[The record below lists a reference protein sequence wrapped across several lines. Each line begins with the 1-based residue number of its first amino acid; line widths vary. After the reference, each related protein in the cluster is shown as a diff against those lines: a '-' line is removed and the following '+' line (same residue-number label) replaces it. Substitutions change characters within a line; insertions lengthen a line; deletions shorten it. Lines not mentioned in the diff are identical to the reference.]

1 MMSSGPSRRVVAGR
15 APRGRLDFGRLRFT
29 RGVDVPR
36 AASKSQ
42 DGSNHSEARRRLVTR
57 CSLDQAGRV
66 TRGRAGR
73 IGGVVRA
80 VHACIHL
87 SPGADLADSAA
98 TRRGRSHGT
107 EYHPDVK
114 STVRRR
120 AIIPIDECR
129 GVAAGGADT
138 VAIVTLPVPSA
149 DRSGG
154 SRRTVWLSAPVAW
167 STRLAR
173 TEAGA
178 SQVSTGAMP
187 SCQRTQA
194 SHRPE
199 RHRHVN
205 QHRKAP
211 GGGGPGRSARKC
223 LGALDAGCR

>member
-1 MMSSGPSRRVVAGR
+1 MSSGPSRRVVAGR

-36 AASKSQ
+36 AASKSH

-114 STVRRR
+114 ALGPGSVVDEASTDRGG
-120 AIIPIDECR
+120 
-129 GVAAGGADT
+129 GVAGINWRDA
-138 VAIVTLPVPSA
+138 VVSA
-149 DRSGG
+149 NASK
-154 SRRTVWLSAPVAW
+154 PP
-167 STRLAR
+167 TRA
-173 TEAGA
+173 A
-178 SQVSTGAMP
+178 
-187 SCQRTQA
+187 
-194 SHRPE
+194 
-199 RHRHVN
+199 
-205 QHRKAP
+205 
-211 GGGGPGRSARKC
+211 SARQSAQE
-223 LGALDAGCR
+223 GTRWGRPR

>member
-1 MMSSGPSRRVVAGR
+1 MGR
-15 APRGRLDFGRLRFT
+15 TTG
-29 RGVDVPR
+29 
-36 AASKSQ
+36 
-42 DGSNHSEARRRLVTR
+42 EARRRLVTR

-80 VHACIHL
+80 VHVCIHL
-87 SPGADLADSAA
+87 SPGANLAYSAA

-120 AIIPIDECR
+120 AIMPIDECR

-138 VAIVTLPVPSA
+138 VAIVTLPVPGA
-149 DRSGG
+149 DRSSG
-154 SRRTVWLSAPVAW
+154 SRRTAWLSAPVAW

-178 SQVSTGAMP
+178 STRMQVSVSMVP
-187 SCQRTQA
+187 SCRRTQQTTGQSDIGTSTSSGPARITRGLSA
-194 SHRPE
+194 S
-199 RHRHVN
+199 
-205 QHRKAP
+205 P
-211 GGGGPGRSARKC
+211 GGSCTRVVRRRP
-223 LGALDAGCR
+223 